1 MAGMPYP
8 PTVCRPIGFRP
19 PSDWIPSAVRSDSV
33 RRLIRFRPP
42 PDQIPSAV
50 WSEIVMRKQTLHPL
64 KTYELT
70 HIIGQKLINLMLKVG
85 LYYNID
91 YFCN

>member
-1 MAGMPYP
+1 MFTGQQYFAISH
-8 PTVCRPIGFRP
+8 R
-19 PSDWIPSAVRSDSV
+19 SASAVRSDSV
-33 RRLIRFRPP
+33 RRR
-42 PDQIPSAV
+42 
-50 WSEIVMRKQTLHPL
+50 SEIVMCKQTLHPL

>member
-1 MAGMPYP
+1 MAFYIIYHRFA
-8 PTVCRPIGFRP
+8 TVRVRRPIRFRP
-19 PSDWIPSAVRSDSV
+19 PSDRIPFAVR
-33 RRLIRFRPP
+33 
-42 PDQIPSAV
+42 
-50 WSEIVMRKQTLHPL
+50 SEIVMCKQTLHPL

-70 HIIGQKLINLMLKVG
+70 HIIWQKLINLMLKVG